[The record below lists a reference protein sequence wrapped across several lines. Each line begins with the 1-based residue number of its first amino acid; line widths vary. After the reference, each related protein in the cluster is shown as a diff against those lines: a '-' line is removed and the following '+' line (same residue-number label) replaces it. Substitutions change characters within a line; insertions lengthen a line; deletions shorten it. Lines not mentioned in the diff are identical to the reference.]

1 MIAAISSTRLMPSRM
16 MMIQSIIVLDNGG
29 VCRL

>member
-1 MIAAISSTRLMPSRM
+1 MIAAISSTRLMLSRI
-16 MMIQSIIVLDNGG
+16 MMIQSIITLDNGG

>member
-1 MIAAISSTRLMPSRM
+1 MIAAISSTRLMLSRI
-16 MMIQSIIVLDNGG
+16 MMIQSIIALDNGS

>member
-1 MIAAISSTRLMPSRM
+1 MIAATSNTRLMLSRI
-16 MMIQSIIVLDNGG
+16 MMIQSIIALDNGS